1 MKTRTNFLDG
11 SSSGTM
17 TGISSAK
24 MKGASDLAIRCSWL
38 CTLPRY
44 FALTL
49 ADFAY
54 RTGQVAPVQAAVIGT
69 LPEAPTF
76 WWSTASSFEQKLRI
90 PVTL

>member
-1 MKTRTNFLDG
+1 MQNKR
-11 SSSGTM
+11 
-17 TGISSAK
+17 
-24 MKGASDLAIRCSWL
+24 ASDVAIRCSWL

-76 WWSTASSFEQKLRI
+76 W
-90 PVTL
+90 

>member
-1 MKTRTNFLDG
+1 MERIVAL
-11 SSSGTM
+11 GTHQ
-17 TGISSAK
+17 
-24 MKGASDLAIRCSWL
+24 GARETKSIESCDLMLLAL
-38 CTLPRY
+38 YHPRY

-54 RTGQVAPVQAAVIGT
+54 RTGQAAPVQPAVIGT

-76 WWSTASSFEQKLRI
+76 WWITASSLEQKLRI